1 MTRTPQKPPTHPIKL
16 KVPSYPILYPA
27 AFRQRRFAAPSLRGE
42 FGGPLDNKATT
53 AGFDPVW
60 GQDTRLAAGEETA
73 PADNSPAAP
82 NFIRQRLPSTTAFH
96 NDKFAAPALAKE
108 KTDHKKRRA
117 SRAGSHQ
124 RLVAGILQRSPRL
137 RIRHSQ
143 YGEASHVVRIPVSHP
158 PRSSGYFRGG
168 RKVKLYP

>member
-42 FGGPLDNKATT
+42 LGVPLDNKATT

-73 PADNSPAAP
+73 PAEISPVPPQCQVPTAAHSARP
-82 NFIRQRLPSTTAFH
+82 
-96 NDKFAAPALAKE
+96 E
-108 KTDHKKRRA
+108 KN
-117 SRAGSHQ
+117 
-124 RLVAGILQRSPRL
+124 
-137 RIRHSQ
+137 
-143 YGEASHVVRIPVSHP
+143 
-158 PRSSGYFRGG
+158 
-168 RKVKLYP
+168 

>member
-42 FGGPLDNKATT
+42 FGVPLDNKATT

-108 KTDHKKRRA
+108 KNRPQKKTGLSRRQPPKTGGWHPA
-117 SRAGSHQ
+117 AVTKTANPAQPIR
-124 RLVAGILQRSPRL
+124 RSFPCRQNTCESPTPFL
-137 RIRHSQ
+137 
-143 YGEASHVVRIPVSHP
+143 GLLP
-158 PRSSGYFRGG
+158 GG
-168 RKVKLYP
+168 PEG

>member
-82 NFIRQRLPSTTAFH
+82 NFIRQRPHTLPPSTMTVRRPCARERKNRPQKKTGLSRRQPPKTGGWHPAAVTKTA
-96 NDKFAAPALAKE
+96 NPAQPI
-108 KTDHKKRRA
+108 RR
-117 SRAGSHQ
+117 SFPCRQ
-124 RLVAGILQRSPRL
+124 NTCESPTPFL
-137 RIRHSQ
+137 
-143 YGEASHVVRIPVSHP
+143 GLLP
-158 PRSSGYFRGG
+158 GG
-168 RKVKLYP
+168 PEG

>member
-82 NFIRQRLPSTTAFH
+82 NFIRQRPHTLPPSTMTVRRPCARERK
-96 NDKFAAPALAKE
+96 NRPQKKDGPLAPAATKDWWLASCSG
-108 KTDHKKRRA
+108 HKDCESGTANTAK
-117 SRAGSHQ
+117 
-124 RLVAGILQRSPRL
+124 LPM
-137 RIRHSQ
+137 
-143 YGEASHVVRIPVSHP
+143 
-158 PRSSGYFRGG
+158 SSEY
-168 RKVKLYP
+168 L